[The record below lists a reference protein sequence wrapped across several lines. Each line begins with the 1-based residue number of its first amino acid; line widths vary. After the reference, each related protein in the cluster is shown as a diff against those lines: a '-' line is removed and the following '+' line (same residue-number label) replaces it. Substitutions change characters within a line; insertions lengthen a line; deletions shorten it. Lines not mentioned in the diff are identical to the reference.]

1 MNIEVIIHVYFL
13 VTMCCNL
20 IEQEKKTS
28 ANEVNIISQAL
39 LSTRRAHFFF
49 FRFARLKFE

>member
-20 IEQEKKTS
+20 IEQEKKQVLMKLT
-28 ANEVNIISQAL
+28 L
-39 LSTRRAHFFF
+39 LAWLYSPPVVHIFSFSFCST
-49 FRFARLKFE
+49 EI

>member
-20 IEQEKKTS
+20 IEQEKQVLMKLT
-28 ANEVNIISQAL
+28 L
-39 LSTRRAHFFF
+39 LAWLYSPPVVHIFL

>member
-28 ANEVNIISQAL
+28 ANEVNIISLAL

-49 FRFARLKFE
+49 FVLLD